1 MGGLGGGVGPFRGGV
16 DIDGDGGD
24 GDGGASFGG
33 DGLVVSFMVLGIK
46 EMRSCELF
54 GFLVE

>member
-1 MGGLGGGVGPFRGGV
+1 MLEGDDVIGDQDCVISERG
-16 DIDGDGGD
+16 GGD

-33 DGLVVSFMVLGIK
+33 DGLVVSFMIFGIK

-54 GFLVE
+54 GFSVE